1 MRVENRNGS
10 DRRHHKFRQHVKSR
24 IKGCELYQK
33 ESQNPISVQMLDSL
47 LQFALLH
54 PLYLFK
60 SFQKHTFQLN
70 FRYTHTSMDWRRFI
84 YLLPYSSTPITTQTF
99 RKYHQIFSQ
108 KVYFRQNCLKNLS
121 NICNKMLP
129 LCAGIYN
136 RGGHMKKYQLFCLNP
151 EGSRVGPGAAT
162 RAF

>member
-10 DRRHHKFRQHVKSR
+10 DRRHHRFRQHVKSR

-33 ESQNPISVQMLDSL
+33 ESQNPISVQMLDSPL
-47 LQFALLH
+47 RFALLH

-84 YLLPYSSTPITTQTF
+84 YLLPYSSTPITTPTF

-108 KVYFRQNCLKNLS
+108 KVYFRQNCLTYLL
-121 NICNKMLP
+121 NICNKTYARLANFV
-129 LCAGIYN
+129 CHTVSWWRYFA
-136 RGGHMKKYQLFCLNP
+136 HMNMTY
-151 EGSRVGPGAAT
+151 R
-162 RAF
+162 